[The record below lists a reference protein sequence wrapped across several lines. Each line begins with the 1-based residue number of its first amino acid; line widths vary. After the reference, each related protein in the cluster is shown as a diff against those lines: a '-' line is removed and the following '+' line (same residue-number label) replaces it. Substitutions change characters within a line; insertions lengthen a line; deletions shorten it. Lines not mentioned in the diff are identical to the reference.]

1 MRLGGCSTVEDC
13 TGGAGSVCGGDSG
26 TGSGL
31 QAIRQTDANTV
42 KSEILVIFIGIRI
55 DISVL
60 LTRHDGQL
68 AEEGIRKGSIDYQ
81 PSEPAIKPDPLCNN
95 FSLLIS
101 SEIVLEPE
109 GKLSWR
115 CNGGRHNT
123 NRLWVTEPINGVPLI
138 RQITCLE

>member
-13 TGGAGSVCGGDSG
+13 IGGAGSVCGGDSG

-68 AEEGIRKGSIDYQ
+68 AEEGYPKG
-81 PSEPAIKPDPLCNN
+81 E
-95 FSLLIS
+95 
-101 SEIVLEPE
+101 
-109 GKLSWR
+109 
-115 CNGGRHNT
+115 H
-123 NRLWVTEPINGVPLI
+123 
-138 RQITCLE
+138 